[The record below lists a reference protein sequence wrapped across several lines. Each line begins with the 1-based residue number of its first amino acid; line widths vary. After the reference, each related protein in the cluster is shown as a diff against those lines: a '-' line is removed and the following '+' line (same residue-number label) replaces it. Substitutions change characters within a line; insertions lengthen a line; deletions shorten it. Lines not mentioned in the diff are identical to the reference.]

1 MSTVDIVL
9 IAILLVGAFSGYR
22 KGFLMELV
30 TLFGLILGILGGFK
44 LMGHAMLF
52 LDDQFNINEKVLP
65 YLAFAVVF
73 VIIIIVVSL
82 IGKMI
87 QSSLDKTF
95 LGSADKI
102 AGAVLGVLK
111 MAFMVSVVI
120 WIMDALQIT
129 YLDSMG
135 EDSWL
140 YALMA
145 TVAPQVTSWIAE
157 VIPAFRDIF

>member
-1 MSTVDIVL
+1 MSTVDFVL
-9 IAILLVGAFSGYR
+9 IAIVLLGAFSGYK
-22 KGFLMELV
+22 KGFLMELI
-30 TLFGLILGILGGFK
+30 TLFGLILGVLGGFK
-44 LMGHAMLF
+44 LMGHAMLL
-52 LDDQFNINEKVLP
+52 LDDRFNINEKVLP

-73 VIIIIVVSL
+73 VVIIVVVSL

-87 QSSLDKTF
+87 QSSLAETL

-120 WIMDALQIT
+120 WILDALQISFFDT
-129 YLDSMG
+129 MG
-135 EDSWL
+135 EDSKL
-140 YALMA
+140 YALTA
-145 TVAPQVTSWIAE
+145 TVAPTVTSWIAE

>member
-1 MSTVDIVL
+1 MSTIDLVL
-9 IAILLVGAFSGYR
+9 IAFVLIGAFAGYR

-30 TLFGLILGILGGFK
+30 TLLGLILGILGGFK
-44 LMGHAMLF
+44 LMGHAMLM
-52 LDDQFNINEKVLP
+52 LDDRFNINEKVLP

-87 QSSLDKTF
+87 QSSLDKTL
-95 LGSADKI
+95 LGGADKI

-120 WIMDALQIT
+120 WILDALQISF
-129 YLDSMG
+129 LDSMG
-135 EDSWL
+135 EGSQL
-140 YALMA
+140 YALTA
-145 TVAPQVTSWIAE
+145 SVAPLVTSWIAE
-157 VIPAFRDIF
+157 VIPAFGDIF

>member
-9 IAILLVGAFSGYR
+9 IAIVLIGAFAGYR
-22 KGFLMELV
+22 KGFLMELI

-44 LMGHAMLF
+44 LMGYAMLM
-52 LDDQFNINEKVLP
+52 LDDRFNINEKVLP

-87 QSSLDKTF
+87 RSSLDKTL
-95 LGSADKI
+95 LGGADKI
-102 AGAVLGVLK
+102 AGAVLGVFK

-120 WIMDALQIT
+120 WILDALQISV
-129 YLDSMG
+129 LDSMA
-135 EDSWL
+135 EDSKL
-140 YALMA
+140 FALTA
-145 TVAPQVTSWIAE
+145 SVAPLVTSWIAE
-157 VIPAFRDIF
+157 VIPAFGDIF

>member
-1 MSTVDIVL
+1 MSTIDIVL
-9 IAILLVGAFSGYR
+9 IAIVLIGAFAGYR

-30 TLFGLILGILGGFK
+30 TLLGLILGILGGFK
-44 LMGHAMLF
+44 LMGHAMLM
-52 LDDQFNINEKVLP
+52 LEDRFNINEKVLP

-87 QSSLDKTF
+87 QSSLDKTL

-102 AGAVLGVLK
+102 AGAVLGVFK

-120 WIMDALQIT
+120 WILDALQISF
-129 YLDSMG
+129 LDSMG
-135 EDSWL
+135 EDSML
-140 YALMA
+140 YALTA
-145 TVAPQVTSWIAE
+145 SIAPIVTSWIGE
-157 VIPAFRDIF
+157 VIPAFSDIF

>member
-1 MSTVDIVL
+1 MNTVDIVL
-9 IAILLVGAFSGYR
+9 IAFVLVGAFSGYR

-30 TLFGLILGILGGFK
+30 TLIGLILGILGGFK
-44 LMGHAMLF
+44 LMGHAML
-52 LDDQFNINEKVLP
+52 LLEDQFNINEKVLP

-95 LGSADKI
+95 FGSADKI
-102 AGAVLGVLK
+102 AGAILGVLK

-120 WIMDALQIT
+120 WILDALQIT

-135 EDSWL
+135 EESWL
-140 YALMA
+140 YALTA
-145 TVAPQVTSWIAE
+145 SIAPQVTSWIAE